1 LDLWPDADR
10 SAWIAAC
17 RPAARLKRGGAAGH
31 LKSITRDDLA
41 RRYGYFL
48 DFLSRR
54 GLLQMDEPTAA
65 YVTPGN
71 VEAYIAEL
79 KDRVGSVTI
88 YGSIYKLRRAAQLIA
103 PGQDVRWLAE
113 IRRILLSSCG
123 HGPNLTAWS

>member
-1 LDLWPDADR
+1 
-10 SAWIAAC
+10 
-17 RPAARLKRGGAAGH
+17 
-31 LKSITRDDLA
+31 
-41 RRYGYFL
+41 
-48 DFLSRR
+48 
-54 GLLQMDEPTAA
+54 MDEPTAP

-103 PGQDVRWLAE
+103 PGQDVRWMAE